1 MKFGLF
7 GILKI
12 QNKVNLAIYKE
23 QNMSLEL
30 WLTFVLACI
39 IFSISPGAGMVAT
52 VSNSISGGVK
62 MATKNILGL
71 QIALLTHILIV
82 SVGLGALLATS
93 ALAFTILK
101 YVGAAYLL
109 YLGFSKFF
117 SKKGLVENDQAIS
130 ENISNKH
137 LIWQGFVV
145 NMMNPKSIVFLAA
158 FLPQFLN
165 PQSDLLLQY
174 IILGSTVLTID
185 LLVMCTYAFLA
196 SLVKPYLVRSNFVKL
211 QNKVFGSL
219 FITMG
224 VILARVEQ

>member
-1 MKFGLF
+1 M
-7 GILKI
+7 
-12 QNKVNLAIYKE
+12 
-23 QNMSLEL
+23 
-30 WLTFVLACI
+30 
-39 IFSISPGAGMVAT
+39 
-52 VSNSISGGVK
+52 
-62 MATKNILGL
+62 
-71 QIALLTHILIV
+71 
-82 SVGLGALLATS
+82 
-93 ALAFTILK
+93 AFTILK

-165 PQSDLLLQY
+165 PQSDLFLQY